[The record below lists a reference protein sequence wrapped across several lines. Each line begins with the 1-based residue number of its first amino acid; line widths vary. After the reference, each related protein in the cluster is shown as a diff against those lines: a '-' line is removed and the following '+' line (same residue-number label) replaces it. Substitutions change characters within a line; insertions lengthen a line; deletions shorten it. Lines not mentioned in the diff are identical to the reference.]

1 MTDEML
7 GAALGA
13 GLFATLVGLNARYLG
28 RLLGLLDFPDRAGG
42 RKRHSR
48 VTPLLGGTAV
58 LVPVVMA
65 LFAMSLGFG
74 GVPEA
79 VARDMAIIASLAA
92 VFYVLGVTDDR
103 LELSPR
109 FRLIV
114 GGVAFSVGMIMVPS
128 LDLQELRF
136 AMTANPHGS
145 VMVVPLSYVGGAF
158 TLLCM
163 VGLLN
168 AVNMADGKN
177 GLVIGLALMWTG
189 MLSLY
194 APSYLQG
201 ILLVVGAALA
211 VALYFNLRGR
221 FFLGDGG
228 SYGISALFGALAI
241 YIYNSPDSTLTAG
254 PIAIWFLLPVLDCL
268 RLITV
273 RALKG
278 RSPFSGDRDHLHH
291 HLGYLIGWP
300 NGLLVYWLMAG
311 LPSVAAYYF
320 PDAHLQI
327 ILATGAAYAT
337 VVAAAYRRQAA
348 NAG

>member
-7 GAALGA
+7 CAALGS
-13 GLFATLVGLNARYLG
+13 GLFAMLVGLNARYLG
-28 RLLGLLDFPDRAGG
+28 RLFGLLDFPDRAGG
-42 RKRHSR
+42 RKRHSHI
-48 VTPLLGGTAV
+48 TPLLGGTAV
-58 LVPVVMA
+58 IVPVIAA

-74 GVPEA
+74 GVPEINA
-79 VARDMAIIASLAA
+79 NDMAIIGSLVS
-92 VFYVLGVTDDR
+92 VFYLLGVTDDR
-103 LELSPR
+103 LELTPR

-114 GGVAFSVGMIMVPS
+114 GGVAFSLGMIVVPS

-136 AMTANPHGS
+136 ALTSNPYGPIF
-145 VMVVPLSYVGGAF
+145 VIPLSYFSGAF

-177 GLVIGLALMWTG
+177 GLVIGLTLLWTG

-194 APSYLQG
+194 TPAYLQG
-201 ILLVVGAALA
+201 LLLVVAAALA

-228 SYGISALFGALAI
+228 SYGLSALFGALAI
-241 YIYNSPDSTLTAG
+241 YVYNLPDSPLTAG
-254 PIAIWFLLPVLDCL
+254 PIATWFLLPVLDCL

-273 RALKG
+273 RALRG

-291 HLGYLIGWP
+291 HLGYLLGWP
-300 NGLLVYWLMAG
+300 NGLLVYWLLAG
-311 LPSVAAYYF
+311 LPSVAVWLLPEAN
-320 PDAHLQI
+320 LQI
-327 ILATGAAYAT
+327 ILAAIAVYAT
-337 VVAAAYRRQAA
+337 VIAAAYRRQTV

>member
-7 GAALGA
+7 CAALGS
-13 GLFATLVGLNARYLG
+13 GLFAMFVGLNARYLG
-28 RLLGLLDFPDRAGG
+28 RILGLLDFPDRAGG
-42 RKRHSR
+42 RKRHSH

-58 LVPVVMA
+58 LLPVIVA
-65 LFAMSLGFG
+65 LFATSLGFG
-74 GVPEA
+74 AAPEINGK
-79 VARDMAIIASLAA
+79 DMAIIGSLVA
-92 VFYVLGVTDDR
+92 VFYVLGVADDR

-114 GGVAFSVGMIMVPS
+114 GGVAFGLGMIVVPN

-136 AMTANPHGS
+136 ALSAHPQGPMLTI
-145 VMVVPLSYVGGAF
+145 PLSYIGGAF

-194 APSYLQG
+194 APGYLQG
-201 ILLVVGAALA
+201 ILLVVAATLG

-228 SYGISALFGALAI
+228 SYGLSALFGALTI
-241 YIYNSPDSTLTAG
+241 YLYNLEDSTLTAG
-254 PIAIWFLLPVLDCL
+254 PIVIWFLIPVLDCL

-273 RALKG
+273 RLLKG

-300 NGLLVYWLMAG
+300 NGLFVYWLMAG
-311 LPSVAAYYF
+311 VPSLVVF
-320 PDAHLQI
+320 LLPDALFQV
-327 ILATGAAYAT
+327 LLGTGAVYAT
-337 VVAAAYRRQAA
+337 VIGAAYRRQTV